1 MRKAAFD
8 RKTKETDITA
18 SIDLD
23 GSGVAEIDTGIG
35 FFDHMLTALAVHSGT
50 DIKVKCKGDLNVDGH
65 HTVEDVGIVLGKML
79 SEALGDCKGIARY
92 SCAYVPMDEALV
104 RCVMDVSGR
113 AYLSYDK
120 GALAGMVGA
129 YDTAL
134 TVEFFRAVCT
144 NAMITVHIDTLKGDN
159 AHHICEAMFK
169 AFARALGEA
178 VRPTGARLLSTKGKI
193 GS

>member
-79 SEALGDCKGIARY
+79 SVALG
-92 SCAYVPMDEALV
+92 
-104 RCVMDVSGR
+104 
-113 AYLSYDK
+113 
-120 GALAGMVGA
+120 VGA

-178 VRPTGARLLSTKGKI
+178 VRPTGGRLLSTKGKI